1 MSNTFAPFGFSQVGG
16 NAGAAPNFEQA
27 AYPICYGSTI
37 VSTQIFTG
45 DPVKLTSNGVI
56 TQWAAGSAVDTA
68 SGVSQLFGIFAGC
81 QYLSTS
87 QGRVVWSPYWPG
99 SDVATTA
106 ASSVVGYVVPIAPTT
121 SGRFLVQTSN
131 SNTTAS
137 PATQTFIGQNCDV
150 AYGTGNGNSN
160 TNGNTLNGRSTAYL
174 DLYGAGTSAY
184 LPFRIIGL
192 YQGVGNGSDATSAN
206 NWVIVAANTSQ
217 TTGI

>member
-1 MSNTFAPFGFSQVGG
+1 MSNTFAPFGFSQVAG

-27 AYPICYGSTI
+27 AYPILYSDSTK
-37 VSTQIFTG
+37 IFTG
-45 DPVKLTSNGVI
+45 DPVKLGSNGYI
-56 TQWAAGSAVDTA
+56 TAWTA
-68 SGVSQLFGIFAGC
+68 STGVSQLFGVFGGC
-81 QYLSTS
+81 EYLSTS
-87 QGRVVWSPYWPG
+87 QSRIVWSPYWPG
-99 SDVATTA
+99 SDVAA
-106 ASSVVGYVVPIAPTT
+106 GAQSSIVGYVVPIAPTT

-150 AYGTGNGNSN
+150 AYGTGNGTSS
-160 TNGNTLNGRSTAYL
+160 NGNTLNGRSTAYL

>member
-56 TQWAAGSAVDTA
+56 TQWAAGSASDTA

-81 QYLSTS
+81 EYLSTS
-87 QGRVVWSPYWPG
+87 QSRVVWSPYWPG
-99 SDVATTA
+99 SDVASGA
-106 ASSVVGYVVPIAPTT
+106 ASSVVGYVVPISPGSAP
-121 SGRFLVQTSN
+121 RFLVQTSN

-150 AYGTGNGNSN
+150 SYGTGNGTA

-192 YQGVGNGSDATSAN
+192 YQGVGNGSDATTAN
-206 NWVIVAANTSQ
+206 NWVIVAANTLQ